1 MSTSTRSHIRFLAL
15 CLIPTAIFII
25 GSLLQQLIQP
35 YYAGLS
41 VSDYVQQYYAEW
53 RGLSV
58 YDYDPAYVYLL
69 NGVGLFHGYVPAHI
83 DHPGSPLQ
91 VLTGII
97 AFFFWLANQPTNNFA
112 RSVIALPEHYLRAIS
127 QVLLLM
133 NSLAIF
139 RLGRAVYAASENFAL
154 CVAVQSGF
162 LLLGLLFPR
171 FGYLAPEALIVF
183 AATMMFSE
191 LSPVMFTSGRGAPSV
206 STTVKV
212 SFFAALGVAS
222 KVTFCPLLPLL
233 LFLRDRRMIL
243 LSIASTSIFIIA
255 MLFPIWT
262 TADRMLDWF
271 ISIASH
277 QGIYGGSELGFIAW
291 QEIPGR
297 LRILVEFAPYTFAA
311 FGTCILLIGYELL
324 YRNIGQAAYYSSLLT
339 SALFVIVGAVQ
350 TVIVLKHFGTHYFL
364 PVMITTPIVLPWCVF
379 RASQLFILSFRS
391 MTLYLVGLAVT
402 CWVIGS
408 AQLFTVIADQKSLA
422 KKRDEDISKLTEVIT
437 HYPSAIVV
445 AAYRAREANY
455 AVLFGANQ
463 VDPTFAA
470 SLMAGKDNRW
480 TYDRWTSEIIEI
492 RGLGTRSMS
501 TCRFQKQMGSERE
514 ILFLLPADVQIPELD
529 AQTLLTNENGD
540 RLLKTVRSGA
550 HC

>member
-1 MSTSTRSHIRFLAL
+1 M
-15 CLIPTAIFII
+15 
-25 GSLLQQLIQP
+25 
-35 YYAGLS
+35 
-41 VSDYVQQYYAEW
+41 
-53 RGLSV
+53 
-58 YDYDPAYVYLL
+58 
-69 NGVGLFHGYVPAHI
+69 
-83 DHPGSPLQ
+83 
-91 VLTGII
+91 
-97 AFFFWLANQPTNNFA
+97 
-112 RSVIALPEHYLRAIS
+112 
-127 QVLLLM
+127 
-133 NSLAIF
+133 
-139 RLGRAVYAASENFAL
+139 
-154 CVAVQSGF
+154 
-162 LLLGLLFPR
+162 
-171 FGYLAPEALIVF
+171 
-183 AATMMFSE
+183 
-191 LSPVMFTSGRGAPSV
+191 

-222 KVTFCPLLPLL
+222 KVTFCPLLLLL

-262 TADRMLDWF
+262 TTNRMLDWF

-311 FGTCILLIGYELL
+311 LGTCILLIGYELL
-324 YRNIGQAAYYSSLLT
+324 NRNIGQATYYSSCLLT
-339 SALFVIVGAVQ
+339 SALFVIVGAIQ
-350 TVIVLKHFGTHYFL
+350 TLIVLKHFGTHYFL

-379 RASQLFILSFRS
+379 RASQLFIVSSRS
-391 MTLYLVGLAVT
+391 MKLYLVGLAVT
-402 CWVIGS
+402 CLVIGS
-408 AQLFTVIADQKSLA
+408 AQLFTIIADQKSLA

-470 SLMAGKDNRW
+470 SLMAGKDSRW

-492 RGLGTRSMS
+492 RELGTRSMS
-501 TCRFQKQMGSERE
+501 ICRFQKQMGSEHE

-529 AQTLLTNENGD
+529 AQTLLTNKNGD
-540 RLLKTVRSGA
+540 QLLKTERSGA